1 MNCNAYICSVK
12 RLLLIISVLLFI
24 NVTSAQGEKD
34 TLDYFCVSELQH
46 NEWSEIEY
54 MWSINYFNPFLKKH
68 ELKTSCSHCY
78 SINFEVLFWVNKKG
92 KSKATLI
99 SNYVCGKKFKMKQE
113 NEFPKVC
120 FNGAF
125 KFKSGRMLKC

>member
-1 MNCNAYICSVK
+1 MNSI
-12 RLLLIISVLLFI
+12 
-24 NVTSAQGEKD
+24 GE
-34 TLDYFCVSELQH
+34 YFLK
-46 NEWSEIEY
+46 IEKFHI
-54 MWSINYFNPFLKKH
+54 SINISFFKKH
-68 ELKTSCSHCY
+68 ELKTTCSHCY

-92 KSKATLI
+92 KSKATII

-113 NEFPKVC
+113 IEFPEVC